1 MLALCGEKRLGRV
14 RGLESSQV
22 ADVFNG
28 LLADPVQLAV
38 YMLIIVGVGVGV
50 TRAGVQKGVERVT
63 KVMMM
68 ALFVVLVALCVRAV
82 TLLGARRGPAFLFDA
97 RFQQDARRRHAGRAA
112 GNLRRCRMRPWAK
125 PSSPFR

>member
-1 MLALCGEKRLGRV
+1 M
-14 RGLESSQV
+14 

-68 ALFVVLVALCVRAV
+68 ALFVVHCRPVRAR
-82 TLLGARRGPAFLFDA
+82 GHAARAQP
-97 RFQQDARRRHAGRAA
+97 RA
-112 GNLRRCRMRPWAK
+112 CV
-125 PSSPFR
+125 SI